1 MNAYAA
7 MLSRIEATQ
16 FTAATGRVRK
26 MRSNFIEADGPMS
39 SVGDMCWIA
48 GRGGTEFP
56 AEVAAVDED
65 RIVLMPF
72 EPTPSVAMNAPVRSS
87 DLGASV
93 GVGDRFAG
101 RAIDA
106 LGRSIDGLDD
116 VSADA
121 WMPNDGRPL
130 GTMQR
135 IDPKSV
141 LPTGVRAIDALLTLG
156 VGQRIGI
163 FAASG
168 VGKTSLVEQLVR
180 QLECDRLVVCLVGER
195 GREVERF
202 WRMLKEK
209 KSVPWTLVAAT
220 SDESAAMR
228 ARSVRYAISLCEYW
242 RDRGEHVALI
252 VDSAT
257 RAAMAL
263 REIGLAA
270 GEPPTVRGYTPNVFA
285 AIPRL
290 VERCGASVD
299 GGAISAFFTVLTETD
314 DADDPVAEMMRS
326 LLDGHIVLS
335 RRLAEMSH
343 FPAIDVVRS
352 ISRNAA
358 QLRGSA
364 HAAAAR
370 KLVAALS
377 VYEDSR
383 AMIETGLYREGSNEV
398 LDEAVSL
405 RRRALPFLMQDGGA
419 AGWDECLRQL
429 TALTKGKTAE
439 GKLA

>member
-1 MNAYAA
+1 MNACSA
-7 MLSRIEATQ
+7 MLSRIAATQ
-16 FTAATGRVRK
+16 FTAATGRVRR

-39 SVGDMCWIA
+39 SVGDLCWIT
-48 GRGGTEFP
+48 GRGGGEFA

-72 EPTPSVAMNAPVRSS
+72 EPSPSVAMNASVRSGDFS
-87 DLGASV
+87 ASV

-101 RAIDA
+101 RAVDA
-106 LGRSIDGLDD
+106 LGRSIDDLDEIR
-116 VSADA
+116 ADA
-121 WMPNDGRPL
+121 WMPIEGRPL
-130 GTMQR
+130 GTMR
-135 IDPKSV
+135 RTDPKTV

-180 QLECDRLVVCLVGER
+180 QVECDRLVVCLVGER

-202 WRMLKEK
+202 WRMLRQK
-209 KSVPWTLVAAT
+209 KSVPSTLVAAT

-228 ARSVRYAISLCEYW
+228 ARSVRYAISLSEYW

-343 FPAIDVVRS
+343 YPAIDVVRS

-358 QLRGSA
+358 QLRGSS

-383 AMIETGLYREGSNEV
+383 AMIETGLYREGTNEE

-405 RRRALPFLMQDGGA
+405 RRRALPFLMQEDRA
-419 AGWDECLRQL
+419 TGWDECLDQL
-429 TALTKGKTAE
+429 IALTGGKPA
-439 GKLA
+439 